1 MQKNHELAA
10 GTQALPPSVR
20 KTINEEWHDLK
31 ELLNATEELCQW
43 LDEIRLSPW
52 VRKSKDRVRTATEQV
67 RGDS

>member
-1 MQKNHELAA
+1 M
-10 GTQALPPSVR
+10 R